1 MIALTLTKGR
11 LHLKELLLHLF
22 KDRGCVRE
30 IKDRRLFAD
39 LGRTHQSRQL
49 ARNSIQLVG
58 DGIAT
63 LLLAF
68 DRLPIRKDLR
78 HALGFSLTENVRM
91 TMDHF
96 SANAVG
102 DLTKCR
108 TPLLLLEPCVKHDL
122 EKRIAQ
128 LLLQKV
134 GVAVINGLDDLVG
147 FFDQIRAQG
156 LVRLFT
162 VPRASPGR
170 AKQLYYR
177 NQVLNIVFIF
187 F

>member
-1 MIALTLTKGR
+1 
-11 LHLKELLLHLF
+11 
-22 KDRGCVRE
+22 
-30 IKDRRLFAD
+30 
-39 LGRTHQSRQL
+39 
-49 ARNSIQLVG
+49 
-58 DGIAT
+58 
-63 LLLAF
+63 
-68 DRLPIRKDLR
+68 
-78 HALGFSLTENVRM
+78 
-91 TMDHF
+91 MDHF

-162 VPRASPGR
+162 VPRTTFGSTELFYYF
-170 AKQLYYR
+170 AKVIKISFQLK
-177 NQVLNIVFIF
+177 QSF
-187 F
+187 